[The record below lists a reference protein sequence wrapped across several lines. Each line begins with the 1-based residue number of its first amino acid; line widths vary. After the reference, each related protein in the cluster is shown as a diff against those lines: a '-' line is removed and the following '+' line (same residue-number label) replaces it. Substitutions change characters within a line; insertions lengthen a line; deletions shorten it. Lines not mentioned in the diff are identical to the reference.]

1 MNFIRVTDNDLAIGS
16 TPVLLNLDSIS
27 WIRKELDGSYRVAC
41 AGSYIHIDQR
51 DYQRILTAL
60 SIR

>member
-1 MNFIRVTDNDLAIGS
+1 MNFIRVTDINVIGS

-27 WIRKELDGSYRVAC
+27 SISKGSDGRYEVAC
-41 AGSYIHIDQR
+41 AGRCIYIDQR

-60 SIR
+60 GIR